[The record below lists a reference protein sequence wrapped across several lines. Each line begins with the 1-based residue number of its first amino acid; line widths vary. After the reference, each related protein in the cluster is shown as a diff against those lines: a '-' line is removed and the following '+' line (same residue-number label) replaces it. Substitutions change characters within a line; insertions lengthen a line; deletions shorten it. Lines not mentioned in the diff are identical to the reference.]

1 MIKSQYAMIVE
12 HFREGTRGKVDLLGQ
27 FDRIF
32 AQQIPAAHQQL
43 VFVALLVTDAEA
55 DLGRH
60 QMQFRCVRPTQQPLF
75 EQQGALDFKPMGGSW
90 LSTVRV
96 VFQLQG
102 FPLPDWGKYV
112 FTLLV
117 DGIEVASHP
126 LTVVREE
133 QAPGGRVPRK

>member
-1 MIKSQYAMIVE
+1 MIKAQYAMIVE

-32 AQQIPAAHQQL
+32 ARQIPAAHQQL
-43 VFVALLVTDAEA
+43 VFVALLVTDSED

-60 QMQFRCVRPTQQPLF
+60 RVQFSCRRPTNQPLF
-75 EQQGALDFKPMGGSW
+75 EQQGEIDLKPLGGSW
-90 LSTVRV
+90 LSTARM

-112 FTLLV
+112 FTLAV
-117 DGIEVASHP
+117 DGVDVAKHP
-126 LTVVREE
+126 LTVVREQV
-133 QAPGGRVPRK
+133 QAS